1 VDFISLA
8 KNFRGIKLLKSALKI
23 STDFSRFATK
33 KSNRQIMKKGL
44 FKILVKI
51 NKALLPSL
59 YKKDPN
65 KLTTFQK
72 AILGYRYWVLTNA
85 LD

>member
-1 VDFISLA
+1 
-8 KNFRGIKLLKSALKI
+8 
-23 STDFSRFATK
+23 
-33 KSNRQIMKKGL
+33 MKKEI
-44 FKILVKI
+44 FKFLARLNRII
-51 NKALLPSL
+51 LPSL

-72 AILGYRYWVLTNA
+72 AILGYRYWVLTKA

>member
-1 VDFISLA
+1 
-8 KNFRGIKLLKSALKI
+8 
-23 STDFSRFATK
+23 
-33 KSNRQIMKKGL
+33 MKKGL

-51 NKALLPSL
+51 NKTLLPSL

-72 AILGYRYWVLTNA
+72 AILGFRYWVLTNA

>member
-1 VDFISLA
+1 
-8 KNFRGIKLLKSALKI
+8 
-23 STDFSRFATK
+23 
-33 KSNRQIMKKGL
+33 MKKGL
-44 FKILVKI
+44 FKILARI
-51 NKALLPSL
+51 NKVVLPSL

-72 AILGYRYWVLTNA
+72 AILGYRYWVITNA